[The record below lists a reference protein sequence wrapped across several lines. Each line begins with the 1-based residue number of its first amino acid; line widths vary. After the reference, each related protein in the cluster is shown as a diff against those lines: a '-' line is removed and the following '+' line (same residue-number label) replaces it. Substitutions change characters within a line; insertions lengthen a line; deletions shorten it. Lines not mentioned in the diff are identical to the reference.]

1 VADRHG
7 STPPPEL
14 TLTDPRNPFAPLHD
28 TQPPPRSPVSFA
40 FKVILLAGA
49 GLLVVTLVAVHLLS
63 GRAGQ
68 QGRRLSAEAS
78 LLRLQVISA
87 APVPQQVIGA
97 PVVADAPVDVTL
109 RNVSPVPLRLLDQRV
124 EGGPTTGHS
133 PVDKIGA
140 GSTVVVEVLWHLRCA
155 EIGNVAGPPLLALWV
170 RGPIG
175 DHQLRVALPRS
186 TAGAFHLSAV
196 AACGAP

>member
-1 VADRHG
+1 MADRRRC
-7 STPPPEL
+7 TPPPEL
-14 TLTDPRNPFAPLHD
+14 TLVDPRDPFATPHD
-28 TQPPPRSPVSFA
+28 TTPPPRAPVGFV
-40 FKVILLAGA
+40 FKALLLAGA

-63 GRAGQ
+63 SRAGQ
-68 QGRRLSAEAS
+68 QDRRLSAEAS
-78 LLRLQVISA
+78 LLRVQVISA
-87 APVPQQVIGA
+87 ATVPQQVIGA

-109 RNVSPVPLRLLDQRV
+109 RNVSPVPLRVLDQRV
-124 EGGPTTGHS
+124 EGGPTTGHR

-186 TAGAFHLSAV
+186 TAGAFHLAAV